1 MEAQK
6 ENYLTEINE
15 LLCSIK
21 NDPSLA
27 GKVTEQSNFIE
38 DFGIDS
44 LDIVDFMLGLES
56 QFDIE
61 VDFDAFDFD
70 NLTSAKRLLAYILA
84 HSTTEA

>member
-6 ENYLTEINE
+6 VNYLSEINE
-15 LLCSIK
+15 LLCNVK

-27 GKVTEQSNFIE
+27 GQVTEQSNFIE

-44 LDIVDFMLGLES
+44 LDIVDFMLELES

-70 NLTSAKRLLAYILA
+70 NLTSAKRLVEYIRS
-84 HSTTEA
+84 HSVTEA